1 MSVTMVLY
9 NISLRNHRSSCIV
22 PQEELLLP
30 VSVLPYR
37 FFSIYLCTHTPIYT
51 YKSINRIFLPP
62 NISGIILSSK
72 IMIFFG

>member
-30 VSVLPYR
+30 VSVLPYH
-37 FFSIYLCTHTPIYT
+37 FFLFIYVHIHLYTHTDP
-51 YKSINRIFLPP
+51 
-62 NISGIILSSK
+62 
-72 IMIFFG
+72 